1 METKFQTSFIPK
13 KPIVQEQAASPR
25 VSLFLLVSII
35 VFLVALGLA
44 GWVFLEKNHLIQQ
57 INVDK
62 QTIESNKGSFETG
75 TIESMIRLDS
85 RIKVANLLLN
95 NHIAISPLFSFFED
109 RTLKN
114 VRFKSFK
121 FSLANSSSGLG
132 SVATVEMN
140 GQARDFKTVASQAD
154 EFGKPDYRAIIKA
167 PVFSD
172 LNLTQD
178 GSVSFTFATSILP
191 DFISYAKSGN
201 FSQNQ

>member
-13 KPIVQEQAASPR
+13 KPIVAERTIAPKL
-25 VSLFLLVSII
+25 SLFLLVSII

-44 GWVFLEKNHLIQQ
+44 GWVFLEKNFLIQK

-62 QTIESNKGSFETG
+62 QTIEANKGSFETD

-85 RIKVANLLLN
+85 RIKVANLLLK
-95 NHIAISPLFSFFED
+95 NHTALSPLFAFLED
-109 RTLKN
+109 RTLKD
-114 VRFKSFK
+114 VRFKSFH
-121 FSLANSSSGLG
+121 FSYSG
-132 SVATVEMN
+132 SVSGGTNMAKIEMN
-140 GQARDFKTVASQAD
+140 GQAKDFKTVASEAD
-154 EFGKPDYRAIIKA
+154 EFGKTDYRAIISA

-178 GSVSFTFATSILP
+178 GSVSFSFVSSVFP

-201 FSQNQ
+201 FSAN